1 MDLNLKY
8 NLSITIIIIRMQL
21 TKKSEINK
29 INSTLNINKRNQLE
43 FKIYPKKVG
52 IVWSGCA
59 VIIEGIECCWWAGS
73 WMIRKDLFL

>member
-1 MDLNLKY
+1 
-8 NLSITIIIIRMQL
+8 MQL

-52 IVWSGCA
+52 IV
-59 VIIEGIECCWWAGS
+59 
-73 WMIRKDLFL
+73 